1 MSIIETAIVTIQN
14 QGLNKIRCCLT
25 GAPYAT
31 LDENEIRY
39 DLKAMLDNEPKLS
52 LDSLM
57 DTWELKALTFNS
69 QMLPI
74 LRGVNPK
81 SLLSFMQTGHAGQV
95 KALTYL
101 LTRLLYPSLN
111 ENVINTEMMR
121 ERMLFATHLY
131 DAAIEWEEMR
141 TMSHVQQLVMVDSYV
156 SMPYWHGIWAFES
169 SLSKMGLD
177 KAPKSVRETFAD
189 PMRIAEDHKTIDSL
203 IKYMYELMIHC
214 AETDGA
220 VGRPGNRLSQQIMLV
235 QAAHLPK
242 QVIPHFQKT
251 LSEADKIRMENRRRM
266 ESKNQLKF
274 AHSAIHGK
282 GVGVN
287 YHDDELTMAAMR
299 TRNAAK
305 RATEAKESPMAKAL
319 REIKEGVI
327 GTAKKPQTTS
337 QKKSTAKVNANM
349 QNAMSKLSLS
359 PAFQAALDR
368 MAAAKKA

>member
-1 MSIIETAIVTIQN
+1 MSIIETAIVTVKN
-14 QGLNKIRCCLT
+14 QGLNKIRCYLT

-31 LDENEIRY
+31 LDDNEIRY
-39 DLKAMLDNEPKLS
+39 DLQSMLDSEPTMS
-52 LDSLM
+52 LDSLV
-57 DTWELKALTFNS
+57 DHWELKALTFNS
-69 QMLPI
+69 QLLPI
-74 LRGVNPK
+74 LRGVNTK

-101 LTRLLYPSLN
+101 LTRLLYPSFSDS
-111 ENVINTEMMR
+111 INTEKMR

-141 TMSHVQQLVMVDSYV
+141 TMSHVQQLVMIDSYV

-177 KAPKSVRETFAD
+177 KAPKAVRETFAD
-189 PMRIAEDHKTIDSL
+189 PLRVTEDVKRIDSL
-203 IKYMYELMIHC
+203 IKYMYELMLHC

-220 VGRPGNRLSQQIMLV
+220 IGRPGNRLSQQIMLV

-287 YHDDELTMAAMR
+287 YHDDPVTMATMA

-305 RATEAKESPMAKAL
+305 RAAEAKESPLAKAL
-319 REIKEGVI
+319 REIKEGKV
-327 GTAKKPQTTS
+327 GAAKPQTTS
-337 QKKSTAKVNANM
+337 QKKSTAKVNANV
-349 QNAMSKLSLS
+349 QNAMAKLSLS

-368 MAAAKKA
+368 MAAAKKG